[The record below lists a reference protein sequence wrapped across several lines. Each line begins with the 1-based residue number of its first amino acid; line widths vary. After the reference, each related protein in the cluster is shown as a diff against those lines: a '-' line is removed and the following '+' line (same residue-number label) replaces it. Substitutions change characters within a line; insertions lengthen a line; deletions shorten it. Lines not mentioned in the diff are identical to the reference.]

1 REVVAELVGKDELA
15 ARRQVGVVDLAGH
28 AANHTG
34 TECLPWAGGIVDGA
48 VAVQGNILAGEH
60 VVRAMLDA
68 YRGSEGAPFVERL
81 LRALEAGDAAGGDRR
96 GKQSAAGRAGG
107 EGAPYGAALDLP
119 VALRVA
125 DDPGPARGL
134 DRPAGRPNL

>member
-1 REVVAELVGKDELA
+1 M
-15 ARRQVGVVDLAGH
+15 DLAGH

-34 TECLPWAGGIVDGA
+34 TECLPWAGGIVEGE

-96 GKQSAAGRAGG
+96 GKQSACVRVWR
-107 EGAPYGAALDLP
+107 EGAAYGGGLDVAPVRCAGACGLRRPGAAPSGDRHLP
-119 VALRVA
+119 VARRRRCA
-125 DDPGPARGL
+125 RRQTKPA
-134 DRPAGRPNL
+134 